1 MARILIV
8 EDNQANM
15 KLARLLLGS
24 AGHSVLC
31 AVDAE
36 TGLTLA
42 RTEQPDLILMDIQL
56 PGMDGLAATAL
67 LKNDPATASI
77 PVIALTAM
85 AMKADEEKTRAAG
98 CDGYIAKPL
107 RYQQLYAAID
117 ALLEPPAR
125 GNNPDPAV
133 SARPRTSASQAR
145 PADTTEQRSTEKPP
159 EGRPLILVAEDNET
173 NQKVILRQLALLGF
187 SADVARDGRA
197 ALELWQTGEYALLL
211 TDLQMPDMD
220 GYELVEA
227 IRAREQKQGAQRMP
241 IVVMTASTS
250 RRYAERF
257 RTPDMDDY
265 LSKPLQLSEL
275 KAALDSWL
283 PAQASLSVLPNSGID
298 NSVRGLAVDVS
309 VLERLVGSDL
319 AVVRGLLHDFRSS
332 ASNIA
337 RELKSACVEH
347 EPLAASAQAHKL
359 AASAFSVGAL
369 ALGELCKEIEKAGRA
384 GNTQALAVLLPL
396 FERELEAVDAALDSL
411 QARR

>member
-67 LKNDPATASI
+67 LKKDPATASI

-85 AMKADEEKTRAAG
+85 AMKADEEKTRTAG
-98 CDGYIAKPL
+98 CDGYITKPL

-125 GNNPDPAV
+125 GKNPDPAL
-133 SARPRTSASQAR
+133 SARPITSANHAR
-145 PADTTEQRSTEKPP
+145 PADASERRLTEQPPHDRS
-159 EGRPLILVAEDNET
+159 LILVAEDNET

-187 SADVARDGRA
+187 AADVAGNGRA
-197 ALELWQTGEYALLL
+197 ALELWQTGKYALLL

-227 IRAREQKQGAQRMP
+227 IRAREQGARRIP
-241 IVVMTASTS
+241 IVVMTASSS

-283 PAQASLSVLPNSGID
+283 PALASFPVLRDPGID
-298 NSVRGLAVDVS
+298 RSASGLAVDVS
-309 VLERLVGSDL
+309 VLEHLVGRDPI
-319 AVVRGLLHDFRSS
+319 VVQELLHDFRTS

-337 RELKSACVEH
+337 RELNSACIDQQ
-347 EPLAASAQAHKL
+347 PLRAGAQGHKL
-359 AASAFSVGAL
+359 AASARSVGAL
-369 ALGELCKEIEKAGRA
+369 ALGDLCEEIETAGRA
-384 GNTQALAVLLPL
+384 GNTEALALLLPL
-396 FERELEAVDAALDSL
+396 FELELEAVNAALDSL